1 MSNPTATLPTLQ
13 LDYAAGQFV
22 NTMTGETS
30 AEIRGVILGSRNDR
44 VLWPALSATDRRPE
58 CVNGSVHGPC
68 ERCQFSSWLENL
80 PPLCSEELSVLIYDE
95 TGGQAVVLT
104 GRRTQ
109 AQVLDRYL
117 GMKAQTTGLLHD
129 QRVTVAM
136 KPGDQ
141 LHRLIVLPGEI
152 LPAADAARMEAM
164 AQRMT
169 AQGLFEGLA

>member
-1 MSNPTATLPTLQ
+1 MNNPAATLPTLQ
-13 LDYAAGQFV
+13 LDYSTGQFV

-30 AEIRGVILGSRNDR
+30 AEIRGVILGSRTDR
-44 VLWPALSATDRRPE
+44 VLWPALSAADRRPE

-68 ERCQFSSWLENL
+68 DQCQFSAWLENL

-117 GMKAQTTGLLHD
+117 GMKAQTTGQLHD
-129 QRVTVAM
+129 QRVTVTM
-136 KPGDQ
+136 KPGTE
-141 LHRLIVLPGEI
+141 LHRLIVLPGEF

-164 AQRMT
+164 AQRM
-169 AQGLFEGLA
+169 AAHGLFERLA